1 VARPE
6 AYTPP
11 AAHQAAAAAEPSAY
25 SFVTVHLDRTLL
37 SPRASLAAKLAD
49 APDDT
54 HPSKHATP
62 APAESTSLSGLYVP
76 PPPQPFEASHIDAVR
91 TNRLW
96 SVLAITQHGAATF
109 DAWSTRNALTQAG
122 RAEEDPLLRPFAHSP
137 LIYGAIQLAPT
148 LLDFASRRML
158 RSEHHWVRRLWWVPQ
173 TASSAGFF
181 YSGAR
186 NLNVHRR

>member
-1 VARPE
+1 MARAE
-6 AYTPP
+6 GYTPLP
-11 AAHQAAAAAEPSAY
+11 EFQAAPAVEHRTF
-25 SFVTVHLDRTLL
+25 SFVAVHLDRTQL
-37 SPRASLAAKLAD
+37 PPPPSLAATA
-49 APDDT
+49 AAIPDDT
-54 HPSKHATP
+54 HPSKPETP
-62 APAESTSLSGLYVP
+62 PPADSALLSGLYVP
-76 PPPQPFEASHIDAVR
+76 PPPAPFEAPPIEAVR

-109 DAWSTRNALTQAG
+109 DAWSTRRALSQAG

-137 LIYGAIQLAPT
+137 VIYGAIQLAPT
-148 LLDFASRRML
+148 ALDFVSRCML
-158 RSEHHWVRRLWWVPQ
+158 RSEHRWVRKLWWVPQ